1 MNFRGVTFRLT
12 SLQSRIAFFH
22 LLAILIAA
30 MLVPLANYL
39 VINQSADQFEVRSL
53 RDHAATIAQYLTRSP
68 DGWRLNMPDDLQTLY
83 AHGLDG
89 LSYTVADAANRPL
102 FSSNS
107 QSGAALVPITS
118 QLLQRYSQN
127 GADFYGLALK
137 RGDGDDTIWIKVAQ
151 NIQHPDVIFDD
162 IVSSYLGHIGW
173 FTVTIL
179 ALLLAIDIVVIRS
192 ALKPVLRASEI
203 ASAID
208 PARTNPRLPDHNMPL
223 ELLPLITSMNEAL
236 DRLEQGIRVQ
246 REFTADAAHE
256 LRTPLAVLRTR
267 IETMPDR
274 EGLDG
279 LKADILVMSHV
290 VNQLMEMAE
299 VEGNATPPTAAV
311 DLRAVSAEVAAM
323 MAEIAIR
330 RDRSIALT
338 GADTPVWVRGD
349 GAMIFRAVR
358 NLVENAIKHTAPGT
372 VVELNV
378 RGDGSV
384 AVMDRGPG
392 VPEQDRALIFRRFWR
407 ADRNPTLDASFQGAG
422 LGLAIVA
429 KIAEIHAATVTVA
442 SRSGGGAVFTLKFAR
457 AKNA

>member
-1 MNFRGVTFRLT
+1 LKFRLT

-22 LLAILIAA
+22 LLAIVIAA

-39 VINQSADQFEVRSL
+39 VINQSADQFEVRTL
-53 RDHAATIAQYLTRSP
+53 RDHAATIAQYLSHTP
-68 DGWRLNMPDDLQTLY
+68 DGWRLDLPEDLRTLY

-89 LSYTVADAANRPL
+89 LSYTVADARNHPL
-102 FSSNS
+102 FSSNP
-107 QSGAALVPITS
+107 QGDAAMVPISS
-118 QLLQRYSQN
+118 QKLQRYSRN
-127 GADFYGLALK
+127 GADFYSLALK
-137 RGDGDDTIWIKVAQ
+137 RGDGGNAIWVKVAQ

-173 FTVTIL
+173 FTVAIL
-179 ALLLAIDIVVIRS
+179 ALLLAIDMIVIRS

-208 PARTNPRLPDHNMPL
+208 PAKTNLRLPDHDVPL
-223 ELLPLITSMNEAL
+223 ELFPLINSMNQAL

-267 IETMPDR
+267 VETMPDR
-274 EGLDG
+274 EGLDA
-279 LKADILVMSHV
+279 LKADIMVMTHV

-299 VEGNATPPTAAV
+299 VEGNSTPPTTAA
-311 DLRAVSAEVAAM
+311 DLHAVSAEVAAM

-330 RDRSIALT
+330 QDRAIALT
-338 GADTPVWVRGD
+338 GTASPVWVRGD

-358 NLVENAIKHTAPGT
+358 NLVENAIKHTPPAT
-372 VVELNV
+372 VVELQVGN
-378 RGDGSV
+378 DGSV

-392 VPEQDRALIFRRFWR
+392 VPEQDREFIFRRFWR
-407 ADRNPTLDASFQGAG
+407 ADRNPTLNNSFQGAG

-429 KIAEIHAATVTVA
+429 KIAEIHAGAVTVT
-442 SRSGGGAVFTLKFAR
+442 SRPGGGAVFTLQFAR
-457 AKNA
+457 RG

>member
-1 MNFRGVTFRLT
+1 MRFRLN

-39 VINQSADQFEVRSL
+39 VIYQSANQFEVRSL
-53 RDHAATIAQYLTRSP
+53 RDHAATIAQYLSRTP
-68 DGWRLNMPDDLQTLY
+68 DGWRLDLPEDLQTLY

-89 LSYTVADAANRPL
+89 LSYTVADAQNRAL
-102 FSSNS
+102 FSSNL
-107 QSGAALVPITS
+107 QGGAARVPISS
-118 QLLQRYSQN
+118 QRLQRYSEN
-127 GADFYGLALK
+127 GAEFYSLALK
-137 RGDGDDTIWIKVAQ
+137 RGEGDDAIWIKVAQ

-179 ALLLAIDIVVIRS
+179 ALLLAIDIIVIRN

-203 ASAID
+203 ASAVD
-208 PARTNPRLPDHNMPL
+208 PARTNLRLPDHDMPQ
-223 ELLPLITSMNEAL
+223 ELLPLIASMNQAL

-267 IETMPDR
+267 VETMPDR
-274 EGLDG
+274 EGLDA
-279 LKADILVMSHV
+279 LKLDILVMTHV
-290 VNQLMEMAE
+290 VDQLMEMAE
-299 VEGNATPPTAAV
+299 VEGNSAPPTATI

-330 RDRSIALT
+330 QDRSIALT
-338 GADTPVWVRGD
+338 GTNDPVWVRGD

-358 NLVENAIKHTAPGT
+358 NLAENAIKHTAPGT
-372 VVELNV
+372 VVELEV
-378 RGDGSV
+378 GDDGSV

-392 VPEQDRALIFRRFWR
+392 VPEKDRALIFRRFWR
-407 ADRNPTLDASFQGAG
+407 SDRNPTQGAG

-429 KIAEIHAATVTVA
+429 KIAEIHAGIVTVS
-442 SRSGGGAVFTLKFAR
+442 SRPGGGAVFTMQFAR
-457 AKNA
+457 CG

>member
-1 MNFRGVTFRLT
+1 MRFRLN
-12 SLQSRIAFFH
+12 SLQWRIAFFH
-22 LLAILIAA
+22 LLAIVIAA

-39 VINQSADQFEVRSL
+39 VINQSANQFEVRSL
-53 RDHAATIAQYLTRSP
+53 RDHAATIAQYISRTP
-68 DGWRLNMPDDLQTLY
+68 DGWRLDLPEDLQTLY

-89 LSYTVADAANRPL
+89 LSYTVSDAGNRPL
-102 FSSNS
+102 FSSNL
-107 QSGAALVPITS
+107 QGGAARVPISTE
-118 QLLQRYSQN
+118 QLQRYSEN

-137 RGDGDDTIWIKVAQ
+137 RGQGDDAIWIKVAQ

-179 ALLLAIDIVVIRS
+179 ALLLAIDMIVIRT

-208 PARTNPRLPDHNMPL
+208 PAKTNLRLPDHDVPR
-223 ELLPLITSMNEAL
+223 ELLPLIASMNQAL
-236 DRLEQGIRVQ
+236 DRLEEGIRVQ

-267 IETMPDR
+267 VETMPDR
-274 EGLDG
+274 DGLDG
-279 LKADILVMSHV
+279 VKADILVMTHV

-299 VEGNATPPTAAV
+299 VEGNSTPPTATV
-311 DLRAVSAEVAAM
+311 DLRAISAEVAAM

-338 GADTPVWVRGD
+338 GTDGPVWVRGD

-358 NLVENAIKHTAPGT
+358 NLAENAIKHTPPGT
-372 VVELNV
+372 VVELEV
-378 RGDGSV
+378 GDDGSV

-392 VPEQDRALIFRRFWR
+392 VAEKDRALIFRRFWR
-407 ADRNPTLDASFQGAG
+407 ADRNPTLNNSFQGAG

-429 KIAEIHAATVTVA
+429 KIAEIHAGMVTVA
-442 SRSGGGAVFTLKFAR
+442 SRPGGGAVFTLQFAR
-457 AKNA
+457 RG

>member
-1 MNFRGVTFRLT
+1 VRFRLT

-22 LLAILIAA
+22 LLAIAIAA
-30 MLVPLANYL
+30 ILVPLANYL
-39 VINQSADQFEVRSL
+39 VINQSANQFEVRTL
-53 RDHAATIAQYLTRSP
+53 RDHAATIAQYLSRTQ
-68 DGWRLNMPDDLQTLY
+68 DGWRLDLPEDLKTLY

-89 LSYTVADAANRPL
+89 LSYTVTDAQNRPL
-102 FSSNS
+102 FSSNL
-107 QSGAALVPITS
+107 QSGAALVPISS
-118 QLLQRYSQN
+118 QQLQRYSEN
-127 GADFYGLALK
+127 GGEFYSLALK
-137 RGDGDDTIWIKVAQ
+137 RGEGDDAIWIKVAQ

-203 ASAID
+203 ARAID
-208 PARTNPRLPDHNMPL
+208 PARTNPRLPDHDVPQ
-223 ELLPLITSMNEAL
+223 ELLPLIASMNQAL

-267 IETMPDR
+267 VETMPDR
-274 EGLDG
+274 EGLDAV
-279 LKADILVMSHV
+279 KADILVMTHV

-299 VEGNATPPTAAV
+299 VEGNSAPPTTTV
-311 DLRAVSAEVAAM
+311 DLCAVCAEVAAM

-330 RDRSIALT
+330 QEKSIALT
-338 GADTPVWVRGD
+338 GAKGPVWIRGD

-358 NLVENAIKHTAPGT
+358 NLAENAIKHTPPGT
-372 VVELNV
+372 AVELEV
-378 RGDGSV
+378 GDDGSV
-384 AVMDRGPG
+384 AVMDHGPG
-392 VPEQDRALIFRRFWR
+392 VPEKDRALIFRRFWR
-407 ADRNPTLDASFQGAG
+407 ADRNLTLNDSFQGAG

-429 KIAEIHAATVTVA
+429 KIAEIHAGMVTVA
-442 SRSGGGAVFTLKFAR
+442 GRPGGGAVFTLQFAR
-457 AKNA
+457 MKNAG

>member
-1 MNFRGVTFRLT
+1 MSFRLI

-22 LLAILIAA
+22 LLAIIIAA

-39 VINQSADQFEVRSL
+39 VINQSANQFEVRSL
-53 RDHAATIAQYLTRSP
+53 RDHAATIAQYLTRTP
-68 DGWRLNMPDDLQTLY
+68 DGWRLDLPEDLKTLY

-89 LSYTVADAANRPL
+89 LSYTVADARNRPL
-102 FSSNS
+102 FSSNP
-107 QSGAALVPITS
+107 QGGAALVPISS
-118 QLLQRYSQN
+118 QQLQRYSEN
-127 GADFYGLALK
+127 GADFYSLALK
-137 RGDGDDTIWIKVAQ
+137 RGQGDDAIWIKVAQ

-179 ALLLAIDIVVIRS
+179 ALLLAIDILVIRG
-192 ALKPVLRASEI
+192 ALKPVRQASEI
-203 ASAID
+203 ARAID
-208 PARTNPRLPDHNMPL
+208 PARSNPRLPDHHMPL
-223 ELLPLITSMNEAL
+223 ELLPLITSMNQAL

-267 IETMPDR
+267 VETMPDR

-279 LKADILVMSHV
+279 LKADILVMTHV

-299 VEGNATPPTAAV
+299 VEGNSAPPITTV
-311 DLRAVSAEVAAM
+311 DLRAVCDEVAAM

-330 RDRSIALT
+330 QGRSIALT
-338 GADTPVWVRGD
+338 GASGPVPVRGD

-372 VVELNV
+372 TVELQV
-378 RGDGSV
+378 GDDGSV

-392 VPEQDRALIFRRFWR
+392 VPEKEQAMIFRRFWR
-407 ADRNPTLDASFQGAG
+407 VDRNPTLDNSFQGAG

-429 KIAEIHAATVTVA
+429 KIAEIHAGRVTVA
-442 SRSGGGAVFTLKFAR
+442 NRSGGGAIFTLQFAR
-457 AKNA
+457 RG

>member
-1 MNFRGVTFRLT
+1 MTFRLN
-12 SLQSRIAFFH
+12 SLQWRIAFFH
-22 LLAILIAA
+22 LLAIVIAA

-39 VINQSADQFEVRSL
+39 VINQSANQFEVRSL
-53 RDHAATIAQYLTRSP
+53 RDHAATIAQYMSRTP
-68 DGWRLNMPDDLQTLY
+68 DGWRLDLPEDLQTLY

-89 LSYTVADAANRPL
+89 LSYTVADAGNRPL
-102 FSSNS
+102 FSSNL
-107 QSGAALVPITS
+107 QGGAARVPISTE
-118 QLLQRYSQN
+118 QLQRYSEN

-137 RGDGDDTIWIKVAQ
+137 RGQGDDAIWIKVAQ

-179 ALLLAIDIVVIRS
+179 ALLLAIDMIVIRT

-208 PARTNPRLPDHNMPL
+208 PAKTNLRLPDHDVPR
-223 ELLPLITSMNEAL
+223 ELLPLIASMNQAL
-236 DRLEQGIRVQ
+236 DRLEEGIRVQ

-267 IETMPDR
+267 VETMPDR
-274 EGLDG
+274 DGLDG
-279 LKADILVMSHV
+279 VKADILVMTHV

-299 VEGNATPPTAAV
+299 VEGNSTPPTTTV
-311 DLRAVSAEVAAM
+311 DLRAISAEVAAM

-330 RDRSIALT
+330 QDRSIALT
-338 GADTPVWVRGD
+338 GTDGPVWVRGD

-358 NLVENAIKHTAPGT
+358 NLAENAIKHTPPGT
-372 VVELNV
+372 VVELEV
-378 RGDGSV
+378 GDDGSV

-392 VPEQDRALIFRRFWR
+392 VPEKDRALIFRRFWR
-407 ADRNPTLDASFQGAG
+407 ANRNPTLNISFQGAG

-429 KIAEIHAATVTVA
+429 KIAEIHAGVVTVA
-442 SRSGGGAVFTLKFAR
+442 SRPGGGAVFTLQFAR
-457 AKNA
+457 RG